1 MKKSKFITIEG
12 GEGCGKSTQIAFI
25 KSWFE
30 KHNIPCVFTLE
41 PGGSPL
47 GMELRKILKNSTY
60 EFSDLAE
67 LYLFNAGRVEHI
79 DKVIKPNLQ
88 KGIFVVCDRYFDS
101 SIAYQGAARGLGY
114 ERVKQICFDAVD
126 DMIPDL
132 TIWLDLNPEDAFRRK
147 GGADVGDRIEQTGL
161 DFHKRVYAGYQK
173 LYEEYPERIKRVD
186 ATKSVEEVSAQIDKI
201 LTELTKNINNVKS
214 L

>member
-1 MKKSKFITIEG
+1 MKRSKFITIEG
-12 GEGCGKSTQIAFI
+12 GEGCGKSTQIEYI
-25 KSWFE
+25 KSWFQ
-30 KHNIPCVFTLE
+30 KRNIPCVFTLE

-79 DKVIKPNLQ
+79 DKVIKPNLEMG
-88 KGIFVVCDRYFDS
+88 KFVVCDRYFDS
-101 SIAYQGAARGLGY
+101 SIAYQGNARGLGY
-114 ERVKQICFDAVD
+114 ERVKSICFDAVG

-147 GGADVGDRIEQTGL
+147 GGADKGDRIEQTGL
-161 DFHKRVYAGYQK
+161 SFHKKVYEGYQR
-173 LYEEYPERIKRVD
+173 LYKEYPHRIKRVD
-186 ATKSVEEVSAQIDKI
+186 ATKGVEEVSQQIDSI
-201 LTELTKNINNVKS
+201 LTDLFAIKK
-214 L
+214 

>member
-1 MKKSKFITIEG
+1 MIKPKFITIEG

-25 KSWFE
+25 KSWFK

-67 LYLFNAGRVEHI
+67 LYLFLAGRVEHI
-79 DKVIKPNLQ
+79 DKVIRPNL
-88 KGIFVVCDRYFDS
+88 KNGLCVVCDRYFDS
-101 SIAYQGAARGLGY
+101 SIAYQGNARGLGY
-114 ERVKQICFDAVD
+114 DRVKHICLEAVG

-147 GGADVGDRIEQTGL
+147 GGADKDDRIEQTGL
-161 DFHKRVYAGYQK
+161 DFHKKVYAGYQK
-173 LYEEYPERIKRVD
+173 LYEEYPKRIKRVD
-186 ATKSVEEVSAQIDKI
+186 ATKSVEEVSKEIDR
-201 LTELTKNINNVKS
+201 LLEINVA
-214 L
+214 LQQ